1 MKYNIIYADP
11 PWEYGSKSAVN
22 NSSGG
27 EIKKLSEHY
36 QSMSITDIKNIP
48 VKDITMDDACCFMWV
63 TDSHLEEGIEV
74 MKSWGFKYKTVAFVW
89 VKTTNKGNFC
99 KNVAPWTLKSTE
111 LCLFGTK
118 GKMTKY
124 KQNNSVESLVF
135 AERFKHSQKPEEVRK
150 RIESLFGDLPKV
162 ELFARKASEGWD
174 TIGNDIDGMDI
185 KESLDILKNE

>member
-22 NSSGG
+22 NSSGS

-48 VKDITMDDACCFMWV
+48 VKDITLDDACCFMWV

-99 KNVAPWTLKSTE
+99 KNVAP
-111 LCLFGTK
+111 
-118 GKMTKY
+118 
-124 KQNNSVESLVF
+124 
-135 AERFKHSQKPEEVRK
+135 
-150 RIESLFGDLPKV
+150 
-162 ELFARKASEGWD
+162 
-174 TIGNDIDGMDI
+174 MDI
-185 KESLDILKNE
+185 KKYRTMFIWNKRKDDQI